1 MPTETRGPASIE
13 RVAVIGAGLMGHGI
27 ALEFAVA
34 GLRVAITDASAAA
47 LEQGLANMRRG
58 ADTLA
63 GLGLAPRDVCAAA
76 MARVTA
82 HASVAGAVAGADL
95 VVEAVSEDL
104 PLKRRVFA
112 ELDRLCGAGVVL
124 ASNTSTFL
132 PSTLAA
138 GARHPE
144 RILVAHY
151 FNPPHLLPVV
161 EIVPHRGTASHV
173 VERVCALYHSLG
185 KRPVVLQ
192 REVAGFIANRLQQ
205 ALLREAV
212 ALVEGG
218 VAGAADVDAV
228 VSGSFG
234 RRLAV
239 AGPFEVSDLA
249 GLDVIAA
256 IARELWP
263 ELATGGIAD
272 LLATPAA
279 AGDYGAKTGRG
290 FGDWPPERVAAAKQR
305 IATALAAIAAL
316 PATPQQ
322 QPRH

>member
-1 MPTETRGPASIE
+1 MTESDSSAMIE

-27 ALEFAVA
+27 ALEFAV
-34 GLRVAITDASAAA
+34 GGRQVAITDASAAA
-47 LEQGLANMRRG
+47 LEQGVANMRRG
-58 ADTLA
+58 AATLA
-63 GLGLAPRDVCAAA
+63 NLELAPRGACDTALQ
-76 MARVTA
+76 RVTA
-82 HASVAGAVAGADL
+82 CATLAEAVAGADL
-95 VVEAVSEDL
+95 VIEAVSEDL
-104 PLKRRVFA
+104 PLKQRVFA
-112 ELDRLCGAGVVL
+112 ELDRACGPEVVL
-124 ASNTSTFL
+124 ASNTSTFM
-132 PSTLAA
+132 PSALAA
-138 GARHPE
+138 GARHRE

-161 EIVPHRGTASHV
+161 EIVPHAGTAADV
-173 VERVCALYHSLG
+173 VARVRTLYEALG

-192 REVAGFIANRLQQ
+192 REIAGFIANRLQQ

-218 VAGAADVDAV
+218 VASAADVDAV

-263 ELATGGIAD
+263 GLAAGGIAD
-272 LLATPAA
+272 LLAAPAA
-279 AGDYGAKTGRG
+279 AGHYGAKTGRG
-290 FGDWPPERVAAAKQR
+290 FGDWPPARVDAAKAR
-305 IATALAAIAAL
+305 IATALAAIATL
-316 PATPQQ
+316 PDTEG
-322 QPRH
+322 

>member
-1 MPTETRGPASIE
+1 MTTRNSAAAIE

-34 GLRVAITDASAAA
+34 GRRVAITDASAAA
-47 LEQGLANMRRG
+47 LEQGLANMRRA

-63 GLGLAPRDVCAAA
+63 GLGLAARADCASA
-76 MARVTA
+76 MLRVTA
-82 HASVAGAVAGADL
+82 HASLARAVAGADL

-104 PLKRRVFA
+104 SLKQRVFA
-112 ELDRLCGAGVVL
+112 ELDRACGAEVVL
-124 ASNTSTFL
+124 ASNTSTFM
-132 PSTLAA
+132 PSILAA
-138 GARHPE
+138 GSRHPE

-161 EIVPHRGTASHV
+161 EIVPHPGTDVDV
-173 VERVCALYHSLG
+173 VQRVCALYQSLG

-256 IARELWP
+256 IAREVWP
-263 ELATGGIAD
+263 DLAAGGVAD
-272 LLATPAA
+272 LLADPAA

-290 FGDWPPERVAAAKQR
+290 FGDWPPERVDAARQR
-305 IATALAAIAAL
+305 IATALAAIAAF
-316 PATPQQ
+316 PATAE
-322 QPRH
+322 

>member
-1 MPTETRGPASIE
+1 MTTRNSAAAIE

-34 GLRVAITDASAAA
+34 GRRVAITDASAAA
-47 LEQGLANMRRG
+47 LERGLANMRRG

-63 GLGLAPRDVCAAA
+63 GLGLAARAACASA
-76 MARVTA
+76 MQRVTA
-82 HASVAGAVAGADL
+82 HAALARAVAGADL

-104 PLKRRVFA
+104 PLKRHVFA
-112 ELDRLCGAGVVL
+112 ELDRACGAEVVL
-124 ASNTSTFL
+124 ASNTSTFM
-132 PSTLAA
+132 PSALAA

-161 EIVPHRGTASHV
+161 EIVPHRGTAPDV
-173 VERVCALYHSLG
+173 LERVRALYHGLG

-192 REVAGFIANRLQQ
+192 REIAGFIANRLQQ

-263 ELATGGIAD
+263 DLATGGIAE
-272 LLATPAA
+272 LLAAPAA

-290 FGDWPPERVAAAKQR
+290 FGDWPAERVNAARQR
-305 IATALAAIAAL
+305 LATALAAIAAL
-316 PATPQQ
+316 PAT
-322 QPRH
+322 RR

>member
-1 MPTETRGPASIE
+1 MTDMDSTAAIE

-34 GLRVAITDASAAA
+34 GLRVTITDASAAA
-47 LEQGLANMRRG
+47 LQQGLANMRS
-58 ADTLA
+58 AAETLA
-63 GLGLAPRDVCAAA
+63 DLSLAPRAACAAA
-76 MARVTA
+76 MQRVTA
-82 HASVAGAVAGADL
+82 CASLPEAVAGADL
-95 VVEAVSEDL
+95 VIEAVSENL
-104 PLKRRVFA
+104 VLKQRVFA
-112 ELDRLCGAGVVL
+112 DLDRACGAEVVL
-124 ASNTSTFL
+124 ASNTSTFM
-132 PSTLAA
+132 PSALAA

-161 EIVPHRGTASHV
+161 EIVPYPGTDPAV
-173 VERVCALYHSLG
+173 VARVCGLYRDLG

-192 REVAGFIANRLQQ
+192 REIAGFIANRLQQ
-205 ALLREAV
+205 ALLREAA
-212 ALVEGG
+212 ALVEAG
-218 VAGAADVDAV
+218 VASTADVDAV

-263 ELATGGIAD
+263 DLAAGGVAD
-272 LLATPAA
+272 LLAAPAA

-290 FGDWPPERVAAAKQR
+290 FTDWSPARAAAAKQR
-305 IATALAAIAAL
+305 IAAALAAIAAL
-316 PATPQQ
+316 PGMEP
-322 QPRH
+322 

>member
-1 MPTETRGPASIE
+1 MTTRNSAAAIE

-34 GLRVAITDASAAA
+34 GRRVAITDASAAA
-47 LEQGLANMRRG
+47 LELGLANMRRG
-58 ADTLA
+58 AGTLA
-63 GLGLAPRDVCAAA
+63 DLGLAPRAACASA
-76 MARVTA
+76 MQRVAA
-82 HASVAGAVAGADL
+82 HASLAEAVAGADL
-95 VVEAVSEDL
+95 VIEAVSEDL

-112 ELDRLCGAGVVL
+112 ELDRACGAEVVL
-124 ASNTSTFL
+124 ASNTSTFM
-132 PSTLAA
+132 PSALAA

-161 EIVPHRGTASHV
+161 EIVPHLGTAAGV
-173 VERVCALYHSLG
+173 VARVRMLYEALG

-192 REVAGFIANRLQQ
+192 REIAGFIANRLQQ

-263 ELATGGIAD
+263 DLAAGGVAD
-272 LLATPAA
+272 LLADPAA

-290 FGDWPPERVAAAKQR
+290 FGDWPPERVHAARQR
-305 IATALAAIAAL
+305 IATALAAIAAF
-316 PATPQQ
+316 PATAE
-322 QPRH
+322 

>member
-1 MPTETRGPASIE
+1 MTDMDSTAAIE

-27 ALEFAVA
+27 ALEFAVD
-34 GLRVAITDASAAA
+34 GRRVTITDASAAA
-47 LEQGLANMRRG
+47 LQQGLANMRSG
-58 ADTLA
+58 AETLA
-63 GLGLAPRDVCAAA
+63 DLSLAPRAACAAA
-76 MARVTA
+76 MQRVTA
-82 HASVAGAVAGADL
+82 CASLPEAVAGADL
-95 VVEAVSEDL
+95 VIEAVSENL
-104 PLKRRVFA
+104 VLKQRVFA
-112 ELDRLCGAGVVL
+112 DLDRACGAEVVL
-124 ASNTSTFL
+124 ASNTSTFM
-132 PSTLAA
+132 PSALAA

-161 EIVPHRGTASHV
+161 EIVPYPGTDPAV
-173 VERVCALYHSLG
+173 VARVCGLYGALG

-192 REVAGFIANRLQQ
+192 REIAGFIANRLQQ
-205 ALLREAV
+205 ALLREAA
-212 ALVEGG
+212 ALVEAG
-218 VAGAADVDAV
+218 VASTADVDAV

-263 ELATGGIAD
+263 DLATGGVAD

-279 AGDYGAKTGRG
+279 AGDYGAKSGRG
-290 FGDWPPERVAAAKQR
+290 FGDWPPAKVAAAKQR
-305 IATALAAIAAL
+305 IAAALAAIAAL
-316 PATPQQ
+316 PGTES
-322 QPRH
+322 